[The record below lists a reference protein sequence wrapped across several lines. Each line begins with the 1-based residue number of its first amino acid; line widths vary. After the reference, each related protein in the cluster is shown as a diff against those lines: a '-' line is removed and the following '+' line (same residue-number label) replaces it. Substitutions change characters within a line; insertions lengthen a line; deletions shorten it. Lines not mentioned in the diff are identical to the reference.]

1 MSLVP
6 PCCGCL
12 SCMTQLL
19 WTCLRSAG
27 LGLWRQSAL
36 SAWSPACCAQSAS
49 RQLALMFVCCRPR
62 RHTAGCLAAQV
73 CPARTAR
80 SGERQCQGYP
90 DRRAGHLGPPFSPFA
105 AGLFPASGSVSL
117 PSLHSQLSQQCLQG
131 QPASSSSVHPSA
143 WLVLWHSALVDLAA
157 WTASR
162 KSSPTAVLLKD
173 MFATSIW
180 FVPPCRN

>member
-49 RQLALMFVCCRPR
+49 RQLALMFVCCRLW

-90 DRRAGHLGPPFSPFA
+90 DRRAGHLGPLPVRLLLGSSLPRA
-105 AGLFPASGSVSL
+105 WWVCRVCTLSSVSSACRGSLFSQAQCTLL
-117 PSLHSQLSQQCLQG
+117 PGWCFGTAPWWTWQPGQQVASQV
-131 QPASSSSVHPSA
+131 P
-143 WLVLWHSALVDLAA
+143 
-157 WTASR
+157 
-162 KSSPTAVLLKD
+162 LLC
-173 MFATSIW
+173 S
-180 FVPPCRN
+180 